1 MQSSI
6 GSAASPTVAG
16 MEITGFDHIVLSCH
30 NVSEVVAFYR
40 DVLGFRVGEERPGK
54 WAIWFGTQ
62 KISLQDEAN
71 KPPMAARTLPGTGNF
86 CVLADTPVA
95 EVAEELR
102 AAGVEILTGPT
113 EKVGATGPILSV
125 YFRDPE
131 GNLVE
136 ISNPL

>member
-1 MQSSI
+1 M
-6 GSAASPTVAG
+6 GP

-30 NVSEVVAFYR
+30 DVPKTVAFYR
-40 DVLGFRVGEERPGK
+40 DVLDCRVGEERPGK
-54 WAIWFGTQ
+54 WAIWFGTH

-71 KPPMAARTLPGTGNF
+71 KPPMAVHTLPGTGNF

-95 EVAEELR
+95 DVAEQLR
-102 AAGVEILTGPT
+102 AHDVEILTGPT
-113 EKVGATGPILSV
+113 EKVGATGPIMSV

-136 ISNPL
+136 ICNPI